1 MSVLRFTAAD
11 LVKAPSGRD
20 ARRRRADRFMRGI
33 MFVTAAIAVGPLIG
47 LITYIITNG
56 LPFLTS
62 QLIVNSPLD
71 IEPGVSNA
79 IIGSLQLTIASIILA
94 APVGIAGGV
103 YLNEFASPRVSSAGE
118 LLIDVMLGTPSII
131 AGLFAFLVVVP
142 ALGFSGYAAIVA
154 LSVLMIPI
162 VMRTTQEVIRLVPAG
177 VREASLALG
186 IPVWKTTIFVTCRTA
201 ASGLLTGVVL
211 AVSRGLGETAPL
223 LLTAKGTN
231 DTEILNFGST
241 MNAMPIVIYRYSS
254 SPDSLLIGQAWATAL
269 VLLVIALTLNV
280 LVRFRTVNNRVA

>member
-1 MSVLRFTAAD
+1 VSVLRLAATD
-11 LVKAPSGRD
+11 LVKSPSGRD
-20 ARRRRADRFMRGI
+20 ARRKRADQFMRSI
-33 MFVTAAIAVGPLIG
+33 MFVTAAIAVVPLIG
-47 LITYIITNG
+47 LITYIAIHG
-56 LPFLTS
+56 LPYLTT

-71 IEPGVSNA
+71 KEPGISNA
-79 IIGSLQLTIASIILA
+79 IIGSLQLTVVSILA
-94 APVGIAGGV
+94 AAPIGIAGGV

-142 ALGFSGYAAIVA
+142 ALGFSGWAAIVA
-154 LSVLMIPI
+154 LSVLMIPV

-211 AVSRGLGETAPL
+211 AISRGLGETAPL
-223 LLTAKGTN
+223 LLTARGTN
-231 DTEILNFGST
+231 DTELFNFGST
-241 MNAMPIVIYRYSS
+241 MNAMPIVIYRYAYAA
-254 SPDSLLIGQAWATAL
+254 DKLHIGQAWATAL
-269 VLLVIALTLNV
+269 VLLVIALVLNV
-280 LVRFRTVNNRVA
+280 LVRFRTVNSRVA

>member
-11 LVKAPSGRD
+11 LLKAPSGRD
-20 ARRRRADRFMRGI
+20 AQRRRADRFMRGI
-33 MFVTAAIAVGPLIG
+33 MFVTAAIAVVPLIG

-71 IEPGVSNA
+71 IEPGISNA
-79 IIGSLQLTIASIILA
+79 IIGSLQLTIASIIVA

>member
-1 MSVLRFTAAD
+1 
-11 LVKAPSGRD
+11 
-20 ARRRRADRFMRGI
+20 MRGI

-71 IEPGVSNA
+71 IEPGISNA
-79 IIGSLQLTIASIILA
+79 IIGSLQLTIASIIVA

-231 DTEILNFGST
+231 DTEIFNFGST

>member
-20 ARRRRADRFMRGI
+20 ARRRRADRFMRGM
-33 MFVTAAIAVGPLIG
+33 MFVTAAIAVVPLIG

-71 IEPGVSNA
+71 IEPGISNA
-79 IIGSLQLTIASIILA
+79 IIGSLQLTIASIIVA

>member
-1 MSVLRFTAAD
+1 MSLLRFTAAD

-33 MFVTAAIAVGPLIG
+33 MFVTAAIAVVPLIG
-47 LITYIITNG
+47 LILYIITNG

-71 IEPGVSNA
+71 IEPGISNA

>member
-1 MSVLRFTAAD
+1 VSVLRFTAAD

-33 MFVTAAIAVGPLIG
+33 MFVTAAIAVVPLIG

-79 IIGSLQLTIASIILA
+79 IIGSLQLTIVSIIVA

-280 LVRFRTVNNRVA
+280 LVRFRTVNSRVA

>member
-186 IPVWKTTIFVTCRTA
+186 IPVWKTTLFVTCRTA

>member
-33 MFVTAAIAVGPLIG
+33 MFVTATIAVVPLIG

-62 QLIVNSPLD
+62 QLLVNSPLD
-71 IEPGVSNA
+71 SEPGISNA

>member
-20 ARRRRADRFMRGI
+20 ARRRRADRFMRGM
-33 MFVTAAIAVGPLIG
+33 MFVTAATAVVPLIG

-62 QLIVNSPLD
+62 QFIVNSPLD
-71 IEPGVSNA
+71 IEPGISNA
-79 IIGSLQLTIASIILA
+79 IIGSLQLTIASIIVA

-162 VMRTTQEVIRLVPAG
+162 VMRTTQEGIRLVPAG

>member
-33 MFVTAAIAVGPLIG
+33 MLATATIAVVPLVG

-71 IEPGVSNA
+71 IEPGISNA

-186 IPVWKTTIFVTCRTA
+186 IPVWKTTLFVTCRTA

-231 DTEILNFGST
+231 DTEIFNFGST

>member
-1 MSVLRFTAAD
+1 
-11 LVKAPSGRD
+11 
-20 ARRRRADRFMRGI
+20 
-33 MFVTAAIAVGPLIG
+33 
-47 LITYIITNG
+47 
-56 LPFLTS
+56 
-62 QLIVNSPLD
+62 
-71 IEPGVSNA
+71 
-79 IIGSLQLTIASIILA
+79 
-94 APVGIAGGV
+94 
-103 YLNEFASPRVSSAGE
+103 
-118 LLIDVMLGTPSII
+118 
-131 AGLFAFLVVVP
+131 
-142 ALGFSGYAAIVA
+142 
-154 LSVLMIPI
+154 MIPI

-186 IPVWKTTIFVTCRTA
+186 IPVWKTTLFVTCRTA

-231 DTEILNFGST
+231 DTEIFNFGST

>member
-71 IEPGVSNA
+71 IEPGISNA
-79 IIGSLQLTIASIILA
+79 IIGSLQLTIASIIVA

>member
-33 MFVTAAIAVGPLIG
+33 MFVTAAIAVVPLIG

-71 IEPGVSNA
+71 TEPGISNA
-79 IIGSLQLTIASIILA
+79 IIGSLQLTIASIIVA

-231 DTEILNFGST
+231 DTEIFNFGST

-254 SPDSLLIGQAWATAL
+254 SPDSLQIGQAWATAL
-269 VLLVIALTLNV
+269 VLLVIALSLNV
-280 LVRFRTVNNRVA
+280 LVRFRTVNSRVA

>member
-20 ARRRRADRFMRGI
+20 ARRRRADRFMRGM
-33 MFVTAAIAVGPLIG
+33 MFVTAAIAVVPLIG

-71 IEPGVSNA
+71 IEPGISNA